1 MGGPHCR
8 YWVGAGDC
16 QARPGALLPTRVAR
30 LSGVKQVLQSSTAS
44 VTLWGRG
51 CQAGPPAKPP
61 EAPPSCGPRHSLEVE
76 DALALGLNSFPVAV
90 AHKARGPGA
99 RRQRAERRRERRRLY
114 WNHSTCVKNRARQRG
129 RGRGPRAPAPA
140 GGSRNP
146 GRGLNRR
153 GRGLGGAWPGRG
165 GAGGA
170 GRVELREPEWG
181 LRRWGQGFW
190 DGV

>member
-1 MGGPHCR
+1 M
-8 YWVGAGDC
+8 GAGDC

-76 DALALGLNSFPVAV
+76 DALTLGLNSFPVAV

-99 RRQRAERRRERRRLY
+99 RRQRAERRRERRRLC

-129 RGRGPRAPAPA
+129 RGRGARAPAPA

-153 GRGLGGAWPGRG
+153 GRGLGGAGPGRG